1 MQGHCRWRQ
10 VASDRVRSGMGDVGV
25 PGLEN
30 VAGLANWLAGNDLP
44 GGGADLA
51 VELIAGGRSNL
62 TYRVEFPAPG
72 GAAPAAGAATRMVLR
87 RPPLGHVLPTAHDMA
102 REYRVLSAL
111 SGTSI
116 PVPTPVAFC
125 SDTEVTGASFYVMR
139 YVTGR
144 VLRTREH
151 GAQLSQEQARRLSE
165 FVVDMLAAIHGVNIE
180 AVGLVGFGRPEGY
193 MTRQLARW
201 QR

>member
-87 RPPLGHVLPTAHDMA
+87 RPPLGHVLPTAHDMG

-111 SGTSI
+111 HGTAV
-116 PVPTPVAFC
+116 PVPRPVAIC
-125 SDTEVTGASFYVMR
+125 PDTEVIGAPFYLMEWVDGTVFR
-139 YVTGR
+139 TTDEAR
-144 VLRTREH
+144 VLTP
-151 GAQLSQEQARRLSE
+151 AQAGQICEE
-165 FVVDMLAAIHGVNIE
+165 FAGMLATIHGVDE
-180 AVGLVGFGRPEGY
+180 
-193 MTRQLARW
+193 
-201 QR
+201 